1 MGEAHQPRFRTASPP
16 RLSRGNA
23 PRFSFRLNS
32 GPLGHKCRS
41 TAPIGCRP
49 RPAFKATPASRE
61 WAVVAPLGAGSTSRS
76 SAARDRARER
86 PVRRKGALLGDS
98 VDAPVH
104 VPEQAGE
111 PGSGGLR
118 RLLAADGESRGGKPS
133 LSTYLR
139 RRLMCVAL
147 FARPNAGLLVLVQS
161 KHELGDRR
169 GRPLRHGMQASPRST
184 RVAGRAR
191 AHASANRRR
200 PFRPAARPSTGRP
213 GGAKLRSRNR
223 RAASPV

>member
-1 MGEAHQPRFRTASPP
+1 VACAHREQQAARPRHAGLTGQLLSSTARSGFWGLPCP
-16 RLSRGNA
+16 ICSVAVAPDGQLEDAA
-23 PRFSFRLNS
+23 PRFFRGGS
-32 GPLGHKCRS
+32 GPF
-41 TAPIGCRP
+41 RP
-49 RPAFKATPASRE
+49 LRWGR
-61 WAVVAPLGAGSTSRS
+61 L
-76 SAARDRARER
+76 ER
-86 PVRRKGALLGDS
+86 CETR
-98 VDAPVH
+98 
-104 VPEQAGE
+104 
-111 PGSGGLR
+111 GLR
-118 RLLAADGESRGGKPS
+118 LLLAADGGVSRGKPS

-139 RRLMCVAL
+139 RWLMCVAS
-147 FARPNAGLLVLVQS
+147 FARPYAGLLVLVQS

>member
-1 MGEAHQPRFRTASPP
+1 MGEAQQPRFRTASPP

-118 RLLAADGESRGGKPS
+118 LLLAADGGVSRGQAEPLDVPAS
-133 LSTYLR
+133 SAHVR
-139 RRLMCVAL
+139 RFV
-147 FARPNAGLLVLVQS
+147 
-161 KHELGDRR
+161 
-169 GRPLRHGMQASPRST
+169 
-184 RVAGRAR
+184 
-191 AHASANRRR
+191 
-200 PFRPAARPSTGRP
+200 RPSQRRTAGPRPEQARTGRP
-213 GGAKLRSRNR
+213 P
-223 RAASPV
+223 RAAAKTRDAGVSEVYAGGGSRSSPRERES